1 LHGKHFIDGAIFPL
15 PVHLDCQVNWTET
28 PRRLGERTSGA
39 VWEGVSADEATD
51 GFTTGVE
58 DLEVLEGGMQARE
71 EEVGHWEPHVSEGQ
85 I

>member
-1 LHGKHFIDGAIFPL
+1 MIAEVLQATHVTLSTKTQTL
-15 PVHLDCQVNWTET
+15 R
-28 PRRLGERTSGA
+28 PR
-39 VWEGVSADEATD
+39 EGVSADEATD